1 MIKHYLIAALVLI
14 VTISATTTLPS
25 KYVSRTGHIH
35 VESHSTYLDVIADN
49 YQVYCEINPHTG
61 IVQIKGLTKSFEF
74 KLGAIDRAFNSDRF
88 NLSEFAKFNFDGQV
102 TNMSSIKFDKPGS
115 YPIQVDGNLYIGT
128 YVRKTSARGTVVVKN
143 DGTLR
148 TDTSFSIRIEEESV
162 QTINKLMKQKLP
174 SMIALDADKLGVSR
188 DIQLQLN
195 ASFRARG

>member
-1 MIKHYLIAALVLI
+1 MIKNYMIGALILI
-14 VTISATTTLPS
+14 ISISATTLPS

-49 YQVYCEINPHTG
+49 YQVYCEINPSSG
-61 IVQIKGLTKSFEF
+61 LVKIKGLTKSFEF

-102 TNMSSIKFDKPGS
+102 TNISSIRFEKPGS
-115 YPIQVDGNLYIGT
+115 YPIIVDGNLMIGSYI
-128 YVRKTSARGTVVVKN
+128 RKTSAQGTLVVKN
-143 DGTLR
+143 DGSLR
-148 TDTSFSIRIEEESV
+148 TDTSFKIRIEEESV

-188 DIQLQLN
+188 DIQLELN
-195 ASFRARG
+195 ASFKPRG